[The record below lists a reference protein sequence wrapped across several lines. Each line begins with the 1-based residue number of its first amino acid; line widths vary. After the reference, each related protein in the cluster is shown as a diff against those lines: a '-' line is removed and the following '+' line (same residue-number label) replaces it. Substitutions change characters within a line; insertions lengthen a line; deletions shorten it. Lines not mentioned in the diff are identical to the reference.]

1 MIFVKNT
8 PNYAGVTI
16 CGDHQDI
23 EELYDALHDIVSD
36 EEDYPSYVSS
46 RIRVL
51 GVCYDL
57 RHALMG
63 DREIIFVD
71 NGMDEDKMK
80 KTSMI
85 TPGKNVYL
93 SIEVLWPEMLF
104 VQMVLNDFILLNQR
118 KKRRPLW
125 DKTIATVRK
134 LQAAV
139 ADCLKQT
146 VSEAA
151 YKRMINSMIRD
162 YPWVDYYATQ
172 YLDILNCRF
181 IDMDREKRKKNITI
195 MAKRLVEQGQEYQE
209 VRRDVMAAARNHNCS
224 VDNIRVNTEYPEEI
238 DW

>member
-23 EELYDALHDIVSD
+23 EELYDALHDIVGD
-36 EEDYPSYVSS
+36 EDDYPSYAAS
-46 RIRVL
+46 RLRVL

-80 KTSMI
+80 RTSMI

-93 SIEVLWPEMLF
+93 SVEVLWPEMLF
-104 VQMVLNDFILLNQR
+104 VQMALNDFIQFKHRNN
-118 KKRRPLW
+118 KHYWW

-139 ADCLKQT
+139 ADCIKQT

-151 YKRMINSMIRD
+151 YRRTLNLMIRD
-162 YPWVDYYATQ
+162 YPWIDNYATQ
-172 YLDILNCRF
+172 YLDFLNCRF
-181 IDMDREKRKKNITI
+181 LDMEREKRKKNITI
-195 MAKRLVEQGQEYQE
+195 MAKRLAEQGPEYQE
-209 VRRDVMAAARNHNCS
+209 VRREVIAAAKKHNCP
-224 VDNIRVNTEYPEEI
+224 VDNIKANLDFPEEI